1 MNVVNCTPHDVVVF
15 SSASAAR
22 LAEAAKR
29 AADGSVSVWETA
41 LAAETP
47 LAVFPPSGM
56 RIRVAQTRREIGML
70 DGIPVNTSEFGQVE
84 GLPEQRPDTWYIVSG
99 LVLAA
104 APDRPDLLVP
114 APAVRDW
121 RGQVVGCAGFD
132 ANPAGAQRLMLEAA
146 PAPAS
151 AAEAEPVPAPE
162 PEAATEAAPAKSV
175 VLYDAGER
183 RIDVIRALRD
193 AGVEFNRAK
202 ALVRMAEYRP
212 TTIVEN
218 TSLPEAQKIARVI
231 ADLGGEAKIVDAD

>member
-29 AADGSVSVWETA
+29 SADGLESVWETA

-56 RIRVAQTRREIGML
+56 RIRVAQTRREIGVL
-70 DGIPVNTSEFGQVE
+70 DGVPISTSEFGQIE
-84 GLPEQRPDTWYIVSG
+84 GMPERLPDTWYIVSG

-132 ANPAGAQRLMLEAA
+132 ANPAAELRLAEKYSVMLID
-146 PAPAS
+146 P
-151 AAEAEPVPAPE
+151 
-162 PEAATEAAPAKSV
+162 
-175 VLYDAGER
+175 GER
-183 RIDVIRALRD
+183 RIDLICALRD
-193 AGVEFNRAK
+193 SGVEFDKAK
-202 ALVRMAEYRP
+202 AAVRMAEYRP
-212 TTIVEN
+212 TAIVQN
-218 TSLPEAQKIARVI
+218 VPLAEAQEIAQVCNN
-231 ADLGGEAKIVDAD
+231 LGGKAKIVADDN